1 MNSMIELM
9 YERHSVR
16 QYKSEPVKTEIVQ
29 ALKNAVDECNNVSGL
44 NIQLVTDEPKA
55 FDGFMAHYGK
65 FSGVKNYIAMIGP
78 KGSDEKVGY
87 YGEKLVLLA
96 QSLGLNTCWVALTF
110 NKKKA
115 SVEVGPGQKFFI
127 AIPFGYG
134 ENNGTAHK
142 SKSIADLCQVSGDM
156 PEWFKNGIEATMLA
170 PTALNQQKFTFILDE
185 DRVTAKTKPGAC
197 TRIDLGIAKY
207 HFEIGSGKEGLFEL

>member
-78 KGSDEKVGY
+78 KGSDERSDTMAKN
-87 YGEKLVLLA
+87 
-96 QSLGLNTCWVALTF
+96 S
-110 NKKKA
+110 
-115 SVEVGPGQKFFI
+115 FFS
-127 AIPFGYG
+127 P
-134 ENNGTAHK
+134 N
-142 SKSIADLCQVSGDM
+142 
-156 PEWFKNGIEATMLA
+156 
-170 PTALNQQKFTFILDE
+170 
-185 DRVTAKTKPGAC
+185 R
-197 TRIDLGIAKY
+197 
-207 HFEIGSGKEGLFEL
+207 